1 MILASLLLDAL
12 YIINKWLKNVNF
24 KKVQLKTIIKNHKRR
39 LNNNL
44 YNDKITKPTLS
55 KNVSAIILL
64 NNLTLSNKKAIK
76 HQI

>member
-1 MILASLLLDAL
+1 ME
-12 YIINKWLKNVNF
+12 
-24 KKVQLKTIIKNHKRR
+24 LKTIIKNHKRR

>member
-1 MILASLLLDAL
+1 M
-12 YIINKWLKNVNF
+12 
-24 KKVQLKTIIKNHKRR
+24 KNHKRR

-44 YNDKITKPTLS
+44 YNDKITKSALS